1 MHQPAEYLHIH
12 ARRDHAVITRLLDEI
27 AAYFACLQQEHGD
40 YAAFHNYRIPLE
52 GYVARLAPY
61 YINRHPYCLHV
72 KSDPAAWNHCM
83 DRLPRLEPLCAGG
96 AFCGVCYAGM
106 GEWVFPVQDFDGTVL
121 GFISVSGYDLHPEEA
136 RGKMR
141 HFARLYGMPEP
152 QLQQVHRLA
161 EKPPPDP
168 AALKARI
175 APLCNMFVLLYHA
188 LREVL
193 PRGAEMQRESSLLSH
208 AVFFLQ
214 KNYMTDAAA
223 ADVAAYCH
231 CSVSTISHLFKR
243 QMGQSVPAYIL
254 TLRLDHARRLLR
266 ETGLTVGQISDTLG
280 FCNPNYFCRCFK
292 NSCGLSPSQWR
303 RLPAGKEGGGAS
315 AGKEEV

>member
-1 MHQPAEYLHIH
+1 M
-12 ARRDHAVITRLLDEI
+12 ITRLLDEI
-27 AAYFACLQQEHGD
+27 AAYFACLQQDHGD

-61 YINRHPYCLHV
+61 YINRHPYCLYV
-72 KSDPAAWNHCM
+72 KSNPSAWNHCM
-83 DRLPRLEPLCAGG
+83 DRLPRLESLCRGG

-106 GEWVFPVQDFDGTVL
+106 GEYVFPVQDFDGTVL
-121 GFISVSGYDLHPEEA
+121 GFISVSGYAVAPGEA
-136 RGKMR
+136 RGKLA
-141 HFARLYGMPEP
+141 HFARRYNMAQADLLEVY
-152 QLQQVHRLA
+152 RTA
-161 EKPPPDP
+161 EKPLPEPRV
-168 AALKARI
+168 LKARI

-193 PRGAEMQRESSLLSH
+193 PQGAEMQRESSLLSH

-214 KNYMTDAAA
+214 KKYMTDVTT

-243 QMGQSVPAYIL
+243 QMGQSVPAYIQ
-254 TLRLDHARRLLR
+254 TLRMDHARHLLR
-266 ETGLTVGQISDTLG
+266 ETGLTVNQISDALG

-292 NSCGLSPSQWR
+292 NRTGQSPSQWR
-303 RLPAGKEGGGAS
+303 KNAGDGAPQPLPPGEDKL
-315 AGKEEV
+315 